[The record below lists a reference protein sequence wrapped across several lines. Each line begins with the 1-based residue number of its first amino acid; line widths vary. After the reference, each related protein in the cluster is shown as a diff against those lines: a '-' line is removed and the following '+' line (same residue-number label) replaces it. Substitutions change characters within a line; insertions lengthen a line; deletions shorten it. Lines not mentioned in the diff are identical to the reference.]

1 MSQEAGCDGV
11 LALGGGSSGSSHVA
25 PKVVGGVTAGP
36 LELDLSPEV
45 VVHPDF
51 MALRKWAP
59 HVWGDEDH
67 SFLSY

>member
-1 MSQEAGCDGV
+1 M
-11 LALGGGSSGSSHVA
+11 A